1 MNLVPYIFSLFG
13 YEKYYDP
20 NKDVDDKGTHERY
33 QEALV
38 AEYDYYVKPLIDNIF
53 RDVCEPTSAL
63 PQYLYM
69 MEADSGNSALYPSN
83 ILAYRQAVEHH
94 IKRYWKLKGTKRFL
108 EVTMQMIGFNV
119 TLNEIHDEFGFD
131 SPVTFDDAKRRWDMT
146 CPSCTEYEISIARNS
161 GLTTPL
167 SPEELA
173 GVLSIVT
180 VNNPINAIMLGIW
193 FDGSQII

>member
-13 YEKYYDP
+13 YEKYYDS
-20 NKDVDDKGTHERY
+20 NKDIDGKGTHERY

-53 RDVCEPTSAL
+53 RDVC
-63 PQYLYM
+63 
-69 MEADSGNSALYPSN
+69 D
-83 ILAYRQAVEHH
+83 

-108 EVTMQMIGFNV
+108 EVTLQMIGFNV
-119 TLNEIHDEFGFD
+119 SINEIFDEFGFD

-146 CPSCTEYEISIARNS
+146 CPSCTEYEISIGRDS

-180 VNNPINAIMLGIW
+180 VNNPINAVMLGIW
-193 FDGSQII
+193 FDGTQII